1 MLYNYLPPLAGNF
14 AAFFTSLIIML
25 ACGKKFIAI
34 MHAWQHEGQPIRKD
48 GPKSHL
54 ATKKGTPTMGGL
66 LILLSI
72 IVSTLLFTDLNNGI
86 SWICLAVLLIFG
98 AAGFYD
104 DYIKVKKHTPNAM
117 TAKIKLLI
125 QFATAFGVAMSAIYI
140 YDNDIIRY
148 VTIIPLID
156 YPLNLW
162 YFYIP
167 FVMLVIAGS
176 SNAVNLS
183 DGLDGLASGLIIPP
197 FLVFSIVTGIVAY
210 TSYSLP
216 QMQSLSVICSAVIG
230 ASLGFLWFNCSP
242 AKIFMGDTGSLSL
255 GALLGTVA
263 VFNKME
269 ILLAIIGIVFVIEA
283 LSVMIQ
289 VFWYKRTKKRVF
301 LMAPIHHHFEQLGWK
316 ETTVVARFVIV
327 SWAASLLGLLMLIS
341 SFWRTE

>member
-1 MLYNYLPPLAGNF
+1 
-14 AAFFTSLIIML
+14 
-25 ACGKKFIAI
+25 
-34 MHAWQHEGQPIRKD
+34 MHSWQHEGQPIRED

-72 IVSTLLFTDLNNGI
+72 IISILLFTDITNGI
-86 SWICLAVLLIFG
+86 SLVCLAVLLIFG
-98 AAGFYD
+98 LAGFYD

-125 QFATAFGVAMSAIYI
+125 QFATAFGVAMFAISL
-140 YDNDIIRY
+140 YDNSKYI
-148 VTIIPLID
+148 TIIPIVD

-183 DGLDGLASGLIIPP
+183 DGLDGLASGLVIPP
-197 FLVFSIVTGIVAY
+197 FLVLGIVAGMIGY
-210 TSYSLP
+210 SSYSLP
-216 QMQSLSVICSAVIG
+216 QMQSLSIICSAVIG
-230 ASLGFLWFNCSP
+230 ACLGFLWFNCSP

-269 ILLAIIGIVFVIEA
+269 ILLAFIGIVFVAEA

-301 LMAPIHHHFEQLGWK
+301 LMAPIHHHFEQKGWK
-316 ETTVVARFVIV
+316 ETTVVARFVII
-327 SWAASLLGLLMLIS
+327 SWIASMLGLLMLIS
-341 SFWRTE
+341 SFWRAE